1 MDEVI
6 DEFHNKIYDKNMLWR
21 GLLPYLNREEQQR
34 SIKFIKEIPQSIER
48 IEKYIDEGLAIYS
61 KIKVLNKKGDNHQ
74 IVISKKLKRIGELNN
89 LMENEMAFNLIRY
102 YAMETSYKVRGEVL
116 NYDRTE
122 NMKVQIEGL
131 INNGGML
138 YEGYKR
144 AVNEFKKDN
153 MNELIASFDIEKK
166 ELACI

>member
-1 MDEVI
+1 MI
-6 DEFHNKIYDKNMLWR
+6 KNMLWR
-21 GLLPYLNREEQQR
+21 GLLPYLNRKEQQR
-34 SIKFIKEIPQSIER
+34 AIKFIKEIPQSIER
-48 IEKYIDEGLAIYS
+48 IEKYIDEGLDIYS
-61 KIKVLNKKGDNHQ
+61 KIKVLNKKRDNCQ
-74 IVISKKLKRIGELNN
+74 VIISKKLKHIGKLNN

-131 INNGGML
+131 INNGVML

-153 MNELIASFDIEKK
+153 MNELIESFDIDKK

>member
-1 MDEVI
+1 M
-6 DEFHNKIYDKNMLWR
+6 
-21 GLLPYLNREEQQR
+21 
-34 SIKFIKEIPQSIER
+34 
-48 IEKYIDEGLAIYS
+48 
-61 KIKVLNKKGDNHQ
+61 
-74 IVISKKLKRIGELNN
+74 
-89 LMENEMAFNLIRY
+89 MENEMAFNLIRY
-102 YAMETSYKVRGEVL
+102 YAMETSYKVREEVL

-131 INNGGML
+131 INNGVML

-153 MNELIASFDIEKK
+153 MNELIESFDIDKK

>member
-1 MDEVI
+1 MPGY
-6 DEFHNKIYDKNMLWR
+6 N
-21 GLLPYLNREEQQR
+21 
-34 SIKFIKEIPQSIER
+34 
-48 IEKYIDEGLAIYS
+48 IEK
-61 KIKVLNKKGDNHQ
+61 
-74 IVISKKLKRIGELNN
+74 LKHIGKLNN

-131 INNGGML
+131 INNGVML

-153 MNELIASFDIEKK
+153 MNELIESFDIDKRN
-166 ELACI
+166 